1 SGSGS
6 GSVSVSGASSREAA
20 FVELAALSPRE
31 REIAALVAKGLTS
44 PAIAERLF
52 LSPRTVETHLSR
64 IYRKTG
70 LTSRAALAALQTRDE
85 LREGGA

>member
-1 SGSGS
+1 A
-6 GSVSVSGASSREAA
+6 V
-20 FVELAALSPRE
+20 LSPRE

-70 LTSRAALAALQTRDE
+70 VTSRAALAALHTRDE
-85 LREGGA
+85 LRDGHRDGDT

>member
-1 SGSGS
+1 M
-6 GSVSVSGASSREAA
+6 
-20 FVELAALSPRE
+20 
-31 REIAALVAKGLTS
+31 TS

-70 LTSRAALAALQTRDE
+70 VTSRAALTALQVRDE
-85 LREGGA
+85 LGVSGGRAE